1 MKSLGLRLGRWTLC
15 DNFLSYAQP
24 SEGESEDEVAFST
37 EPRERKPVWTDE
49 DDDKIRYI
57 HVQPFIKHHVALHH
71 CMYYCPVLHCG
82 YIHLSYPV
90 LIYRLTRDCAS

>member
-57 HVQPFIKHHVALHH
+57 HVSITWH
-71 CMYYCPVLHCG
+71 
-82 YIHLSYPV
+82 YITVCITAQLYIVVIYTS
-90 LIYRLTRDCAS
+90 LIQC